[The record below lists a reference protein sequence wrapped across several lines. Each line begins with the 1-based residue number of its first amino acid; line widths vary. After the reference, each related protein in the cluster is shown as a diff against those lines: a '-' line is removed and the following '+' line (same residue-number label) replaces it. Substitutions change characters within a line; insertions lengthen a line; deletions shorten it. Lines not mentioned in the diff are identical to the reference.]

1 MLKISAMAFLLV
13 CSGAVSAQKHRQP
26 NPDIEKTSLQPNL
39 PETIWHDP
47 GDVSSLNLIYG
58 SGGAEHAPISNVT
71 YTFIEEDMNG
81 TNPKLKVKDAQG
93 VEWKVKMG
101 EETQAET
108 AATRFLWAAGYY
120 VDEDYFQARINVAGL
135 PKLRRGEKYV
145 FDGVIHGVR
154 LERKIKGQKN
164 LGTWDWFQNPFLDA
178 REFNGLRVMMAF
190 LNDWDLKSVN
200 NSIYQTDGQRE
211 YAVTD
216 VGATFGKTGNTM
228 QRSKSDPQ
236 GYDQS
241 HFVDKIDGDFV
252 DFTMHSRPFFLAAVN
267 LPNYEQRSRMEKVTK
282 HIPRADAKWLGQELS
297 RLSPQQIRDC
307 FRSAGY
313 TPEQVEEYTEAVTE
327 RIAALNAL

>member
-1 MLKISAMAFLLV
+1 M
-13 CSGAVSAQKHRQP
+13 
-26 NPDIEKTSLQPNL
+26 
-39 PETIWHDP
+39 
-47 GDVSSLNLIYG
+47 
-58 SGGAEHAPISNVT
+58 
-71 YTFIEEDMNG
+71 
-81 TNPKLKVKDAQG
+81 KVKDAQG

-120 VDEDYFQARINVAGL
+120 VDEDYFQAQINVAGL

-145 FDGVIHGVR
+145 TDGVIHGVR
-154 LERKIKGQKN
+154 LERKLKGQKN

-228 QRSKSDPQ
+228 RRSEGDPQ

-241 HFVDKIDGDFV
+241 HFVRPN
-252 DFTMHSRPFFLAAVN
+252 TMATSSILHAQPALFPGRRQP
-267 LPNYEQRSRMEKVTK
+267 
-282 HIPRADAKWLGQELS
+282 
-297 RLSPQQIRDC
+297 PQ
-307 FRSAGY
+307 
-313 TPEQVEEYTEAVTE
+313 
-327 RIAALNAL
+327 L